1 MYVADDMGPLNR
13 RHPPLREPSGGSQH
27 SIEREE
33 MIVAAMTAAGTTG
46 RRRHLSVDNLSTIQ
60 RDGPIFVHPTV
71 HHPSAAVHGRDHS
84 MDEMLLRR
92 AEQQQQR
99 FLMEIPQ
106 PQVLIVSFYK
116 LNNFKLKKYSFNKT
130 DVPAAFQSGTRT
142 VSLPFRRLASRRRFH
157 FPFWT
162 SAASIRQQDDGRTT
176 IQPEE

>member
-1 MYVADDMGPLNR
+1 MTRKSVRSDGATTKEEGKIQPDILRTIPTRLFHKSWDVLEARSPMYVADDMGPLNH

-106 PQVLIVSFYK
+106 PQVLI
-116 LNNFKLKKYSFNKT
+116 LL
-130 DVPAAFQSGTRT
+130 FQ
-142 VSLPFRRLASRRRFH
+142 
-157 FPFWT
+157 
-162 SAASIRQQDDGRTT
+162 IK
-176 IQPEE
+176 